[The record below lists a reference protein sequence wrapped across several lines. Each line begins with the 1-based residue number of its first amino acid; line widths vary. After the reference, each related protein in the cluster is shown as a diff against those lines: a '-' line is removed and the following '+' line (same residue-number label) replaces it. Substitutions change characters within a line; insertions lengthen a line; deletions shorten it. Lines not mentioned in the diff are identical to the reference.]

1 LLATW
6 RRAFLVQP
14 FVALT
19 WWNLD
24 CRYWTWPF
32 VRQGMKLWCNWL
44 CCWFSMAFH
53 LQSNDSSRPLIIMLL
68 MTSRGQ
74 MMKMVVKKFKVCFY
88 VLDDPNVK
96 PNHVQVS
103 CSKISHKMCLHIN
116 IYWFLDY
123 NPLSKKIGNLLWNCC
138 RLL

>member
-1 LLATW
+1 
-6 RRAFLVQP
+6 
-14 FVALT
+14 
-19 WWNLD
+19 
-24 CRYWTWPF
+24 
-32 VRQGMKLWCNWL
+32 
-44 CCWFSMAFH
+44 MAFH

-74 MMKMVVKKFKVCFY
+74 MMKMVVKKRKVCFY

-123 NPLSKKIGNLLWNCC
+123 NPLSKKIGNLL
-138 RLL
+138 